1 MPVWLPGYKIDIKP
15 ESFHDEE
22 TETVTLGDVASIV
35 IEDED
40 GADTV
45 HEEA

>member
-1 MPVWLPGYKIDIKP
+1 MPVWLPG
-15 ESFHDEE
+15 DEE

-35 IEDED
+35 IEDEE

-45 HEEA
+45 REEV